1 MSFNLNSVFQS
12 LVPKDKKFFPL
23 FRQASLNMVQIA
35 EMLRHALHADSV
47 TRLNSHKRIAEIER
61 QGDEITH
68 YIMRES
74 SQTFLTPFDRE
85 DIQELAHTLDDV
97 TDYIHAVSK
106 RIELYKIHQFHP
118 AVLKM
123 MDEIVAA
130 CESLNRLI
138 HDMQALRMSTEVKES
153 IAHIRESEKR
163 VEALFDDA
171 VGSLFR
177 DKINAVE
184 LLKQKEL
191 LTDLATAI
199 DRAEQTA
206 SVVEAVLLKFS

>member
-1 MSFNLNSVFQS
+1 MSFSLNTLFQS

-35 EMLRHALHADSV
+35 ETLRNALHADSV
-47 TRLNSHKRIAEIER
+47 TRLNTHRRITELER
-61 QGDEITH
+61 QGDDITH
-68 YIMRES
+68 FIMRES

-106 RIELYKIHQFHP
+106 RIELYKIHQFSP
-118 AVLKM
+118 AVLAM
-123 MDEIVAA
+123 MDEIVKS
-130 CESLNRLI
+130 CEALNALI
-138 HDMQALRMSTEVKES
+138 HEMQGLRMTSSVKEH
-153 IAHIRESEKR
+153 IAAIREAEKR
-163 VEALFDDA
+163 VDVLFDDA

-177 DKINAVE
+177 DRLNAVE
-184 LLKQKEL
+184 ILKQKEL
-191 LTDLATAI
+191 LTDLAAAA
-199 DRAEQTA
+199 DRAEQTS